1 MKAIIALGS
10 NLGDRAGHLHAGL
23 KALTALG
30 PVSASPRVLE
40 SADESGVGPSYLNT
54 VALLQSSLED
64 PRRLLEA
71 LLRIEL
77 RAGRDRRAGR
87 NAPRTLDLDLISVEG
102 RQGTWRWP
110 APDDLRSLGSELTLT
125 LPHPR
130 AAVRP
135 FVTEP
140 LHSLLASQLPG
151 EDGSWATLL

>member
-10 NLGDRAGHLHAGL
+10 NLGDRAGHLHTGL
-23 KALTALG
+23 KALAALG

-40 SADESGVGPSYLNT
+40 SADESGIGPIYLNT
-54 VALLQSSLED
+54 VALLHSALED

-77 RAGRDRRAGR
+77 RAGRDRRTGR
-87 NAPRTLDLDLISVEG
+87 NAPRTLDLDLITVE
-102 RQGTWRWP
+102 RQQGAWRWP
-110 APDDLRSLGSELTLT
+110 TPVDLSALGAELELV

-130 AAVRP
+130 AAARP

-140 LHSLLASQLPG
+140 LAALLAILSTG
-151 EDGSWATLL
+151 EDHSWAALR